1 MASYWNGCP
10 DRVRVLIDANAL
22 MAQLQFRLDIFEEL
36 TQCIG
41 AYEPVLLDCVRD
53 ELRGLAAGRGK
64 DGSSARSALILAEKC
79 TVVETGSL
87 EGSVDEKILYFAS
100 THGCMVFTNDRDLR
114 LALLSHGI
122 PVISLAGK
130 QRLELYRK

>member
-22 MAQLQFRLDIFEEL
+22 MAQLQFRLDIFAEL

-41 AYEPVLLDCVRD
+41 AYEPILLDCVRD

-114 LALLSHGI
+114 VALLSHGI
-122 PVISLAGK
+122 SVISLEGK
-130 QRLELYRK
+130 QRLELYRN

>member
-1 MASYWNGCP
+1 MASYRDGCS

-22 MAQLQFRLDIFEEL
+22 MAQLQFKLDIFAEL

-53 ELRGLAAGRGK
+53 ELRGLAAGHGK
-64 DGSSARSALILAEKC
+64 DGSSARSALVLAEKC

-87 EGSVDEKILYFAS
+87 KGSVDEKILYFAS

-130 QRLELYRK
+130 QRLELYRN

>member
-1 MASYWNGCP
+1 MASDRDGRP
-10 DRVRVLIDANAL
+10 DRVRVLLDANAL
-22 MAQLQFRLDIFEEL
+22 MAQLQFRLDIFAEL

-53 ELRGLAAGRGK
+53 ELRGLAAGHGK
-64 DGSSARSALILAEKC
+64 DGSSARSALILAERC

-87 EGSVDEKILYFAS
+87 GGSVDEKILYYAS

-114 LALLSHGI
+114 TALLSHGV

-130 QRLELYRK
+130 QRLEVFRK

>member
-1 MASYWNGCP
+1 MASYRNGCP

-22 MAQLQFRLDIFEEL
+22 MAQVQFRLDIFTEL

-41 AYEPVLLDCVRD
+41 ACEPVLLDCVRE

-64 DGSSARSALILAEKC
+64 DGSSARSALIIAEKC

-87 EGSVDEKILYFAS
+87 EGTVDEKILYFAS

-114 LALLSHGI
+114 ISLLSHGV
-122 PVISLAGK
+122 PVISLSGK
-130 QRLELYRK
+130 QKLELYRK

>member
-1 MASYWNGCP
+1 MASYRDGCS

-22 MAQLQFRLDIFEEL
+22 LAQLQFRLDIFTEL

-64 DGSSARSALILAEKC
+64 DGASARSALILAEKC

-87 EGSVDEKILYFAS
+87 QGSVDEKILYFAS

-114 LALLSHGI
+114 MALLSHGV

-130 QRLELYRK
+130 QKLEIYRN

>member
-1 MASYWNGCP
+1 MASYRDGRP

-22 MAQLQFRLDIFEEL
+22 MAQLQFRLDIFAEL
-36 TQCIG
+36 TRCIG

-64 DGSSARSALILAEKC
+64 EGSSARFALILAEKC
-79 TVVETGSL
+79 TVADTGAL

-100 THGCMVFTNDRDLR
+100 THGCIVFTNDRDLR
-114 LALLSHGI
+114 IALLWRGV
-122 PVISLAGK
+122 PVISIAGK

>member
-1 MASYWNGCP
+1 MASYRDGRP
-10 DRVRVLIDANAL
+10 DRVRVLLDANAL
-22 MAQLQFRLDIFEEL
+22 MAQLQFRLDIFAEL
-36 TQCIG
+36 MQCIG

-53 ELRGLAAGRGK
+53 ELRGLAAGHGK
-64 DGSSARSALILAEKC
+64 EGSSARSALLLAQKC
-79 TVVETGSL
+79 TVVEAGSI

-100 THGCMVFTNDRDLR
+100 THECMVFTNDRDLR
-114 LALLSHGI
+114 TTLLSHGV

>member
-1 MASYWNGCP
+1 MAPYWNGCP

-22 MAQLQFRLDIFEEL
+22 MAQLQFRLDIFAEL

-79 TVVETGSL
+79 TVIETGSF

-130 QRLELYRK
+130 QRLELYRN

>member
-1 MASYWNGCP
+1 MAPYWNGCP

-22 MAQLQFRLDIFEEL
+22 MAQLQFRLDIFAEL

-41 AYEPVLLDCVRD
+41 AYEPILLDCVRD

-114 LALLSHGI
+114 VALLSHGI
-122 PVISLAGK
+122 SVISLEGK
-130 QRLELYRK
+130 QRLELYRN

>member
-1 MASYWNGCP
+1 MASYRDGCP

-22 MAQLQFRLDIFEEL
+22 MAQLQFRLDIFAEL
-36 TQCIG
+36 TECIG

-64 DGSSARSALILAEKC
+64 EGSSARSALILAEKC
-79 TVVETGSL
+79 TVAETGAL

-114 LALLSHGI
+114 IALLSRGV

>member
-22 MAQLQFRLDIFEEL
+22 MAQLQFRRDIFAEL

-64 DGSSARSALILAEKC
+64 DGSSARSALILGEKC

-114 LALLSHGI
+114 LTLLSHGI